1 VPQATGRLAS
11 SRKGR
16 GGGLVGCGAV
26 FVIDRRDTA
35 AVPLWGVVVVV
46 SVCSVIMWQVF
57 KGARWMPWHQEPM
70 KDAVICDKP
79 RGADKRA
86 VIRGSPNGET
96 PPRVMRGDPHLNS

>member
-1 VPQATGRLAS
+1 MRPCGVVCG
-11 SRKGR
+11 
-16 GGGLVGCGAV
+16 VGE
-26 FVIDRRDTA
+26 FVIDRRRW
-35 AVPLWGVVVVV
+35 VMPVVLIVLPLRVVGCVRGVVACW

-86 VIRGSPNGET
+86 VIRGSPNGGT

>member
-1 VPQATGRLAS
+1 M
-11 SRKGR
+11 
-16 GGGLVGCGAV
+16 
-26 FVIDRRDTA
+26 FVIDRRRWV
-35 AVPLWGVVVVV
+35 VPASGVCCWSFRGLVVCAGAGGACW

-86 VIRGSPNGET
+86 VIRGSPNGGT